1 VRRRRTVAIM
11 FRTSRSG
18 TRARRSLE
26 TWRHAAQL
34 VWARWE
40 AFLDAPSETR
50 NRAFAAYVAALD
62 AEAAAAA
69 EMAGA
74 SSINRA

>member
-1 VRRRRTVAIM
+1 M
-11 FRTSRSG
+11 PPS
-18 TRARRSLE
+18 
-26 TWRHAAQL
+26 W
-34 VWARWE
+34 WE